1 MQELFPVV
9 SGIIA
14 AVLTRQMIEPRAR
27 IAALVA
33 ASLVVGFLASM
44 LSGELVISW
53 GFIWVDALIVLAAA
67 GVTAVAMTAW
77 TRQTTLA
84 RQQ

>member
-14 AVLTRQMIEPRAR
+14 AVATAQMAAPRTRLVT
-27 IAALVA
+27 LVA
-33 ASLVVGFLASM
+33 ASLVVGFLASL

-53 GFIWVDALIVLAAA
+53 GFIWVDALIVLAVAS
-67 GVTAVAMTAW
+67 VTVVAMTAW
-77 TRQTTLA
+77 TRRTTLA